1 MYTFMGWK
9 MNPRLIKFAVELQNC
24 EHVPEKK
31 KEVRFLNWGYKSF
44 FKIEKAQKVPVYAEK

>member
-1 MYTFMGWK
+1 MGWK